1 MTYSYPLLL
10 RTIKTVTNSIV
21 WIPLPFVL
29 LSHGIIVAYTPLD
42 HCYSLFLSL
51 SVSLFEGKNFLVLS
65 FSWIAQPFGF
75 RPSHSGW
82 KRQRYK
88 MCAKLF
94 PHSYTASGGTV
105 LPMGCYASPPLYG
118 DANWQIHTI
127 YFYTGSSYLIWL
139 VCFYLQKVLFQHSI
153 VSCREAASSHPKQM
167 TMGLGCGQST
177 LWLWTKG
184 WIYPQKVQTSHKSMP
199 SKSMPSAWMILS
211 SGQQTAM
218 KSNFKISGRWIFIK
232 GAADWTS
239 SWISPTVLNGYIK
252 THWFRR

>member
-1 MTYSYPLLL
+1 M
-10 RTIKTVTNSIV
+10 NSFAICA
-21 WIPLPFVL
+21 PLPWYYCGIYTTGSL
-29 LSHGIIVAYTPLD
+29 LF
-42 HCYSLFLSL
+42 SLFLSP
-51 SVSLFEGKNFLVLS
+51 SVSSFEGKNFLVLS

-88 MCAKLF
+88 MCAQL
-94 PHSYTASGGTV
+94 HSVRWDCSTHGLLRLS
-105 LPMGCYASPPLYG
+105 
-118 DANWQIHTI
+118 
-127 YFYTGSSYLIWL
+127 
-139 VCFYLQKVLFQHSI
+139 SI
-153 VSCREAASSHPKQM
+153 VRGCQLADSYNLHLYWIQLSNLTDMFLPSESPFSALHCLVQESCFLPPKADDYR
-167 TMGLGCGQST
+167 LGHGQST
-177 LWLWTKG
+177 LRLWIKG
-184 WIYPQKVQTSHKSMP
+184 WIYLPKVQTSHKSMP